1 MPMKLIN
8 SKSIL
13 DCDEI
18 EEEVHNQENNEF
30 IENCST
36 HLITS
41 VQRCLKELTWMMRIL
56 KLQLN
61 HAVYITVLKWWNMSM
76 QKRSRYFND
85 GGFITFIV
93 YGQHYKK
100 MISFIMFN
108 MQYKSDRSMKI
119 KSMFIFLESDGFYE
133 ILCSWFI

>member
-1 MPMKLIN
+1 MKSIN

-30 IENCST
+30 IERLLDLPDYECAALFKRTDMNDADSEVTIKSCSL
-36 HLITS
+36 HDCFEMVEYVDAKIG
-41 VQRCLKELTWMMRIL
+41 VDI
-56 KLQLN
+56 
-61 HAVYITVLKWWNMSM
+61 
-76 QKRSRYFND
+76 FND

-100 MISFIMFN
+100 N
-108 MQYKSDRSMKI
+108 EK
-119 KSMFIFLESDGFYE
+119 FYNVQHAIQIRPFDE
-133 ILCSWFI
+133 NKGYGYLF

>member
-30 IENCST
+30 IE
-36 HLITS
+36 
-41 VQRCLKELTWMMRIL
+41 
-56 KLQLN
+56 KLFNLPDYEC
-61 HAVYITVLKWWNMSM
+61 AALF
-76 QKRSRYFND
+76 KRTDMNDADSEVTIKPCGLHDCFEMVEYVDAKNGVDIFND

-100 MISFIMFN
+100 N
-108 MQYKSDRSMKI
+108 DK
-119 KSMFIFLESDGFYE
+119 FYNVQHAIQIRPFDNNRE
-133 ILCSWFI
+133 YVYIIND

>member
-8 SKSIL
+8 SNSIL

-30 IENCST
+30 IEKLFDLPDYKCAALFKRTDMNDADSEVIIQPCSL
-36 HLITS
+36 HGCFEMVEYVDAKNGVDI
-41 VQRCLKELTWMMRIL
+41 
-56 KLQLN
+56 
-61 HAVYITVLKWWNMSM
+61 
-76 QKRSRYFND
+76 FND

-100 MISFIMFN
+100 NDEFFN
-108 MQYKSDRSMKI
+108 V
-119 KSMFIFLESDGFYE
+119 
-133 ILCSWFI
+133 